1 MMNAFCKCHQTV
13 IRGRCRKQFGLS
25 LVEVLVTLVVVA
37 LGLLGIAGL
46 QVSALKLGL
55 VAENRSNSVVYA
67 NNIIDRMR
75 ANIANAASYVTA
87 FGSAAPTGS
96 TQAEK
101 DLADFKAQI
110 ASTLPEGDA
119 EILVAQSAAADC
131 EAPTV
136 AKCWDV
142 TVSLRWNEANVQG
155 GKSGAAQSFLKI
167 SSRL

>member
-1 MMNAFCKCHQTV
+1 MKVIACKAFLFTMKSRHQ
-13 IRGRCRKQFGLS
+13 KQLGLS

-46 QVSALKLGL
+46 QVSALKLGF
-55 VAENRSNSVVYA
+55 VAENRSNSVVFV

-75 ANIANAASYVTA
+75 ANMANATSYATA

-101 DLADFKAQI
+101 DLADFKANI
-110 ASTLPEGDA
+110 ASTLPDGDA

-131 EAPTV
+131 EAPTI

-142 TVSLRWNEANVQG
+142 TVSLRWNESNVQG
-155 GKSGAAQSFLKI
+155 GKTGAAQTFLKI